1 MTYSEE
7 QAQIHLRLPA
17 HLVTGLDRLQKRS
30 GFSTRTEMFKGF
42 ILLLLRQSELEDEQL
57 LFKTADKF
65 LDKKP
70 GTPALSEQQIFSQLQ
85 DLIDSMLK
93 PVIAA
98 KGARAACKAALC
110 DIQDAFFEKTGIWL
124 SEDEIREGFYEYEL
138 MNKPALRNYLMSI
151 NKHKECDNND
161 NCNTFDGK
169 DE

>member
-1 MTYSEE
+1 MNELEE
-7 QAQIHLRLPA
+7 QTQIHVRLPA
-17 HLVTGLDRLQKRS
+17 HLVSGLDRLQKRV
-30 GFSTRTEMFKGF
+30 GFSNRADMLKGF
-42 ILLLLRQSELEDEQL
+42 ILLLLRQFEREEDSL
-57 LFKTADKF
+57 LFQAADTF

-70 GTPALSEQQIFSQLQ
+70 GTPALSEQQISWQLQ
-85 DLIDSMLK
+85 DIIGSMLM